1 MADIYTKA
9 DVTRELLRVF
19 KFYKRPFTRREF
31 DAVGDIGF
39 RTVERVFGSWSKAL
53 EGSGLEKKFQVIKS
67 VEREMEE
74 FAPEKEIEQDW
85 QARKKV
91 LVEKANIRRLRE
103 IEASSHKLDV
113 VKEMIETAVARAEP
127 PMVEVNP
134 IKVLKHKD
142 SAGAEH
148 VTLWFSFSDLQLG
161 TLIEAELMGGLNRHN
176 WVIWQQKLRIWKE
189 TAIKK
194 IGEYLAGGYVVDR
207 VILACLGDMV
217 EGQDIF
223 KGQVWQLDRNVAD
236 QAIDGANDT
245 AGAFIEIMKTFPEQT
260 FDVLEVFGNH
270 GRSQRKG
277 EAPYSAS
284 WDKVYQRLLEVQI
297 RAAGVSNMNY
307 YRNEAWFY
315 LVDIYGWNHLLL
327 HGDQGMAG
335 MWSNRP
341 TINGLEKGLTR
352 YNQLLQQQVHFLH
365 CGHFHNDW
373 GLAFNMSYMLIN
385 GSFIGTSQFSASQM
399 VAASPPMQTLHVFSE
414 RTGLV
419 RTERIY
425 LTEGPTRV
433 PYEPNRLKS

>member
-1 MADIYTKA
+1 
-9 DVTRELLRVF
+9 
-19 KFYKRPFTRREF
+19 
-31 DAVGDIGF
+31 
-39 RTVERVFGSWSKAL
+39 
-53 EGSGLEKKFQVIKS
+53 
-67 VEREMEE
+67 
-74 FAPEKEIEQDW
+74 
-85 QARKKV
+85 
-91 LVEKANIRRLRE
+91 
-103 IEASSHKLDV
+103 
-113 VKEMIETAVARAEP
+113 
-127 PMVEVNP
+127 
-134 IKVLKHKD
+134 
-142 SAGAEH
+142 
-148 VTLWFSFSDLQLG
+148 
-161 TLIEAELMGGLNRHN
+161 
-176 WVIWQQKLRIWKE
+176 
-189 TAIKK
+189 
-194 IGEYLAGGYVVDR
+194 
-207 VILACLGDMV
+207 
-217 EGQDIF
+217 
-223 KGQVWQLDRNVAD
+223 
-236 QAIDGANDT
+236 
-245 AGAFIEIMKTFPEQT
+245 
-260 FDVLEVFGNH
+260 
-270 GRSQRKG
+270 
-277 EAPYSAS
+277 
-284 WDKVYQRLLEVQI
+284 
-297 RAAGVSNMNY
+297 MNY